1 LWTTRAAESPAR
13 WARQARPNPA
23 GAPTRKF
30 LLLRPPHQPTPMLRR
45 LRQKLRLIDRDEA
58 GRSARNGR
66 GNSISLGG
74 IMFNSATTVFF
85 VGVDPELS
93 IARRYTRWPIRDWRR
108 RRDEPNGGSATS
120 LPLGLTGEA
129 PTRDTSHR
137 PSDNSNGTA
146 PVSAADPIIG
156 CRQ

>member
-1 LWTTRAAESPAR
+1 
-13 WARQARPNPA
+13 
-23 GAPTRKF
+23 
-30 LLLRPPHQPTPMLRR
+30 

-108 RRDEPNGGSATS
+108 RRDFGQQQWYSPGLCCRSYYRLSAIIRNHADGGWPMMIPAKIPPRVALLHFSGREYDVLDPRKEGSRSHPQTRGIGD
-120 LPLGLTGEA
+120 PEREGEA
-129 PTRDTSHR
+129 
-137 PSDNSNGTA
+137 A
-146 PVSAADPIIG
+146 
-156 CRQ
+156 